1 MKKAAS
7 GLKGLIIFLIC
18 VIEVYP
24 LFWMFTASMKQQSE
38 WSEKPAYA
46 LNDGFYLQNYVDAW
60 TRGHMSTFFKNSL
73 ITTVVSLVFIVI
85 FSVTVG
91 FAVTKMRWKLKGVV
105 ARYFSFGIMIPV
117 AIALIPLFQIYSR
130 SNLLNTRMS
139 LIITYIA
146 FGLSLSIYLVQGFL
160 RSFPDDIMEAAV
172 IDGCDIYKMMWHIV
186 VPLMKNAIVTVLVLQ
201 FFFKW
206 NDLMFSM
213 TFISDSSL
221 KTVQTGLLYFSDE
234 FGSKNWGAIFAS
246 VSMSVFPMLLLYIA
260 LNKKVME
267 GMTAGAVKG

>member
-1 MKKAAS
+1 MKKAKS

-18 VIEVYP
+18 MIEVYP
-24 LFWMFTASMKQQSE
+24 LFWMLTASLKEQYE
-38 WSEKPAYA
+38 WSEYPAYA
-46 LNDGFYLQNYVDAW
+46 LNKGFHFQNYIDAW
-60 TRGHMSTFFKNSL
+60 TRGNMATFFKNSL

-85 FSVTVG
+85 FATTIG
-91 FAVTKMRWKLKGVV
+91 FAVTKMQWKMRKKV
-105 ARYFSFGIMIPV
+105 ASYFTLGIMIPV
-117 AIALIPLFQIYSR
+117 ATALIPLFQIYSKT
-130 SNLLNTRMS
+130 NLLNTGTC
-139 LIITYIA
+139 LILTYIA
-146 FGLSLSIYLVQGFL
+146 FGLSLSIYLVQGYL

-172 IDGCDIYKMMWHIV
+172 IDGCGIYRMMWHIV

-206 NDLMFSM
+206 NDLLFSM

-234 FGSKNWGAIFAS
+234 FGGKNWGAIFAS
-246 VSMSVFPMLLLYIA
+246 VSLSVFPMLILYTA

>member
-1 MKKAAS
+1 MKKAKS
-7 GLKGLIIFLIC
+7 GLKGLVIFFIC
-18 VIEVYP
+18 MIEIYP
-24 LFWMFTASMKQQSE
+24 LFWMLTASLKQQSE

-46 LNDGFYLQNYVDAW
+46 LNDGFYVQNYVDAW

-73 ITTVVSLVFIVI
+73 ITTVVSLIFIVI
-85 FSVTVG
+85 FAVSVG
-91 FAVTKMRWKLKGVV
+91 FAVTKMKWKYKDMV

-130 SNLLNTRMS
+130 TNLLNTRAS
-139 LIITYIA
+139 LILTYIA
-146 FGLSLSIYLVQGFL
+146 FGLSLSIYLVEGYL

-172 IDGCDIYKMMWHIV
+172 IDGCGIYRMMWHIV

-213 TFISDSSL
+213 TFISDSAL

-246 VSMSVFPMLLLYIA
+246 VSMSVFPMLILYIA